1 MRNKII
7 EIAKKELGY
16 KEYADN
22 KTKYGDWYGMNGE
35 WCAMFVSWL
44 ANQVGIL
51 NDLIPKQSYV
61 PTMVTWFKQNNLF
74 RTRGL
79 YPNKGDIIFF
89 DYNGNG
95 TSDHVGIVEKCEN
108 GIITTIEGNKSKMVK
123 RCTYN
128 VNNSGIYGFGIVAYP
143 EEKQQE
149 NLTNEYTHKQFV
161 GDVQKAIG
169 AKVDF
174 KAGPETLSKT
184 VTISK
189 TKNKNHK
196 VVKAVQKYLIS
207 IGYSMPKYGA
217 DGIFGGE
224 TETAVKKYQLNNSCV
239 TDGEITACNKTWKKL
254 LKLA

>member
-7 EIAKKELGY
+7 ETAQKELGY
-16 KEYADN
+16 KEVGDN

-35 WCAMFVSWL
+35 WCAMFISWL

-51 NDLIPKQSYV
+51 NNLIPKQSYV
-61 PTMVTWFKQNNLF
+61 PTMVTWFKNKQQF
-74 RTRGL
+74 KARGL
-79 YPNKGDIIFF
+79 YPQIGDIIFF

-143 EEKQQE
+143 EEKQEE
-149 NLTNEYTHKQFV
+149 NLTKEYTHKQFV

-174 KAGPETLSKT
+174 IAGTETLSKT
-184 VTISK
+184 VTVSA
-189 TKNKNHK
+189 TKNRTHAVIRPIQKYLYALGYTEIGKDDCVAGPKFDK
-196 VVKAVQKYLIS
+196 VVKRFQKDNGCI
-207 IGYSMPKYGA
+207 
-217 DGIFGGE
+217 
-224 TETAVKKYQLNNSCV
+224 V
-239 TDGEITACNKTWKKL
+239 DGEITARNKTWKKL